1 MICLYVFKLLDAR
14 KRKTIEEGKLEA
26 IAPKGMG
33 IKSKGTTSS
42 KEILAT
48 IPENYEI
55 MLPIKFLEI
64 DIAGKANA
72 EMPSENSSKKRKRF
86 SESI

>member
-33 IKSKGTTSS
+33 IKSKETTSS

-64 DIAGKANA
+64 DIAGNA
-72 EMPSENSSKKRKRF
+72 LRKFFQEKEKIFRVHIKK
-86 SESI
+86 